1 MGYIYKEITSGNDEA
16 TFFKLFWNTLMIDSG
31 GRIVYAGNNFEDD
44 VDTIIGNNQEGTEN
58 SFYFNVFC
66 NSLQSQP
73 QIQLQIYRYKN
84 HNNELQTYYI
94 KTMDLTRP
102 MYCCVTTEYPQTQTT
117 RTLKYMMF
125 TNSQTFL
132 LKIGNSDSDLL
143 STDASPAIQTILL
156 KEGSSTYCA
165 KAYDT
170 DNIMD
175 QDFYVAPYAA
185 FNNKYQ
191 FINKLNFRN
200 TDNLIQLQLI
210 HNKTL
215 INSQTNQKI
224 LHFGGLYDCSTTGKN
239 TFMKNGSRLYYSLDE
254 HTLLE
259 YTDGV

>member
-16 TFFKLFWNTLMIDSG
+16 TFFKLFWNTLMADSG
-31 GRIVYAGNNFEDD
+31 GRIVYAGDNFEDD
-44 VDTIIGNNQEGTEN
+44 VDTIIGNNYGDTAN

-73 QIQLQIYRYKN
+73 QTQLQVYRYKRN
-84 HNNELQTYYI
+84 ADLQNYYI
-94 KTMDLTRP
+94 KTMDLASAVSCNVPTHP
-102 MYCCVTTEYPQTQTT
+102 SVQTT

-125 TNSQTFL
+125 TNSQVFL
-132 LKIGNSDSDLL
+132 LRIGSYNNDLL
-143 STDASPAIQTILL
+143 STNASSPIQTILL
-156 KEGSSTYCA
+156 KEGNLTYCA
-165 KAYDT
+165 TVSDT
-170 DNIMD
+170 GNIME
-175 QDFYVAPYAA
+175 QDFYVAPYVAS
-185 FNNKYQ
+185 NNKYK

-200 TDNLIQLQLI
+200 TDNLVQLQLI

-224 LHFGGLYDCSTTGKN
+224 LHFGGLYDCSTTEKN
-239 TFMKNGSRLYYSLDE
+239 AFMKNGSRLYYSLDE